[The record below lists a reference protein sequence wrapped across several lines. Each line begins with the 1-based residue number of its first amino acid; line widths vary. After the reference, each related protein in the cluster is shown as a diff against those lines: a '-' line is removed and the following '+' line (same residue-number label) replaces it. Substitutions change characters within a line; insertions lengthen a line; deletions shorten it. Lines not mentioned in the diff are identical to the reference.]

1 MRHRS
6 EDILQIPLQPLYN
19 NLDTYTYEIFE
30 KDPVKYIFYQN
41 AIEKA
46 LKDKI
51 PNDEI
56 TNKTVIWQL
65 FFFVIHFLYFTTD
78 EHDEHEQWFD
88 TVNEHQINKK

>member
-1 MRHRS
+1 MNFFHRN

-46 LKDKI
+46 LRDKI
-51 PNDEI
+51 SQDEI
-56 TNKTVIWQL
+56 KTKTVI
-65 FFFVIHFLYFTTD
+65 FYFSHNGIF
-78 EHDEHEQWFD
+78 ERK
-88 TVNEHQINKK
+88 INKYFIVKK